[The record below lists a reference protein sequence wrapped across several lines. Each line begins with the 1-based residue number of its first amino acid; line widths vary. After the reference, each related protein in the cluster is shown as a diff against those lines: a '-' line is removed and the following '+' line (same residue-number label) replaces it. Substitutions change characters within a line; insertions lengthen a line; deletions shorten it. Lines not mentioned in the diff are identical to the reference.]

1 MEKVSEN
8 VGTARIDTRNGGSM
22 NLKFWDKKARL
33 VAAFSDLTVDEARE
47 VVRKARPGW
56 TLSIIGKRARKG
68 ALDDYAS
75 AMIAE
80 AEKEVESNAE

>member
-1 MEKVSEN
+1 
-8 VGTARIDTRNGGSM
+8 M
-22 NLKFWDKKARL
+22 NLKFWDKKARMI
-33 VAAFSDLTVDEARE
+33 AAFEKLTVEEAQE
-47 VVRKARPGW
+47 IIKKAKKGY
-56 TLSIIGKRARKG
+56 TLSKIGKRARKG

>member
-1 MEKVSEN
+1 
-8 VGTARIDTRNGGSM
+8 M
-22 NLKFWDKKARL
+22 NLKFWDSRARL
-33 VAAFSDLTVDEARE
+33 IAALARLTDAEARE
-47 VVRKARPGW
+47 IIKKARPGW

-68 ALDDYAS
+68 ALDDYAK

>member
-1 MEKVSEN
+1 MK
-8 VGTARIDTRNGGSM
+8 
-22 NLKFWDKKARL
+22 LKFWDRKARL
-33 VAAFSDLTVDEARE
+33 IAALAKLSDDEARE

-68 ALDDYAS
+68 ALDDYAK

>member
-1 MEKVSEN
+1 MK
-8 VGTARIDTRNGGSM
+8 
-22 NLKFWDKKARL
+22 LKFWDSKDRL
-33 VAAFSDLTVDEARE
+33 ITALSRLTDDEARE

-56 TLSIIGKRARKG
+56 TLSAIGKRARKG

>member
-1 MEKVSEN
+1 
-8 VGTARIDTRNGGSM
+8 M
-22 NLKFWDKKARL
+22 NLKFWNGKDRLISALSKLDDK
-33 VAAFSDLTVDEARE
+33 EARE
-47 VVRKARPGW
+47 VVKKARPGW